1 MSVSKSKESI
11 SKIELAE
18 REVQY
23 QTSHLE
29 QAFSQVE
36 KHFDIELEKEHK
48 DIIKVVI
55 MKTILLSE
63 ATQEMNKIKLE
74 YADNETKRQRF
85 WKTLS

>member
-1 MSVSKSKESI
+1 MSVSKSKESV

-36 KHFDIELEKEHK
+36 KHFDIELEK
-48 DIIKVVI
+48 
-55 MKTILLSE
+55 
-63 ATQEMNKIKLE
+63 
-74 YADNETKRQRF
+74 
-85 WKTLS
+85 